1 MAELLYLPDNDYDKE
16 FDSEVEKK
24 KLTPEKEYDG
34 YLVLERTLFYKEG
47 GGQPADHGTISW
59 NGNTLQVVD
68 VQKKHG
74 EIRHYVEGEELPES
88 GTEIHGE
95 IDWER
100 RYKHMRMHT
109 AQHVISKVVL
119 DHYNATTAG
128 NQIHEDYSRIDFEP
142 VEFDDSDVEKI
153 QNAANAMIAEEIEVE
168 KKMMSRERLEAGV
181 EEGRT
186 NLDLIPDHI
195 DPLRAVIIGE
205 DDVCPCGGTHVDN
218 LEEIGKIEITDRIS
232 KGADVERIEFEL
244 E

>member
-168 KKMMSRERLEAGV
+168 KKMMSRERLEAEV